1 MFGTVLVRM
10 MPEASRRAESRCG
23 RPGVGCS
30 ARNLAAA
37 SGSGRRQGGFV
48 ASDRLGRARVT
59 RCAAH
64 AVVVRA
70 LFMLGPLSHGCSP
83 EVRAVRGFS
92 LIGRAGWRGPCGNG
106 RPAVMRSSESGISEP
121 ARPRRAINFGA

>member
-37 SGSGRRQGGFV
+37 SGSGRRHRTAVARLQSGG
-48 ASDRLGRARVT
+48 AGGPRILPDRACGMAGPVRKRQAGGDAKFGIRNLG
-59 RCAAH
+59 
-64 AVVVRA
+64 
-70 LFMLGPLSHGCSP
+70 
-83 EVRAVRGFS
+83 
-92 LIGRAGWRGPCGNG
+92 AGRGP
-106 RPAVMRSSESGISEP
+106 A
-121 ARPRRAINFGA
+121 AR

>member
-37 SGSGRRQGGFV
+37 SGSGRRQ
-48 ASDRLGRARVT
+48 
-59 RCAAH
+59 
-64 AVVVRA
+64 AVSSRRTGSAVRA
-70 LFMLGPLSHGCSP
+70 
-83 EVRAVRGFS
+83 
-92 LIGRAGWRGPCGNG
+92 
-106 RPAVMRSSESGISEP
+106 
-121 ARPRRAINFGA
+121 